1 MVEASVEIG
10 AAPIGRA
17 SPRLYGTLAEHL
29 GRCCYDGLSVGPS
42 SQIPNVDGLR
52 TDAVFSRLDE

>member
-29 GRCCYDGLSVGPS
+29 GRCCYNGLWVGPS
-42 SQIPNVDGLR
+42 SQIPNVEGLR